1 MSAMTEQPYE
11 LPDFYVPWPA
21 RLNPH
26 RERAKVHSKAW
37 ARSIGILAA
46 LDPPAGSPGGSP
58 ANAASLGHA
67 ASRGHAPSLGNAA
80 ASLTKA
86 APTAPANGDVVWDEA
101 DYDAH
106 DYPLLCAYTH
116 PDCSAEELNLI
127 TDWYVWVFYFDD
139 HFLSHYKQTGDA
151 EGARDYLNGLA
162 AYMPVEDGATIP
174 APTGPPEAGLAD
186 LWVRTV
192 PAMSS
197 EWRLRFAETTRD
209 LLQESLWELMNI
221 TERRVAN
228 PIEYIEQR
236 RKVGGAPWSA
246 CLVEHAAMAEVPP
259 DLAGSRPIRVLTEA
273 FADSVHMR
281 NDLFSYQRETQSEG
295 EVNNAVLVTERFFGV
310 GPQQAANRVNDLLT
324 SRLHQFEN
332 TVVAELPPLFADHA
346 VDPLGQARVL
356 AYVKGLQDW
365 QSGGHEW
372 HLRSSRYMNQ
382 KAKRAQL
389 WKPLGVGVS
398 AARWSPDTLGLQG
411 LRQFAHVP
419 YRRVGRISLPDI
431 EMPYPVNLSPH
442 LDAGRAA
449 ANAWAGEKGFLDAN
463 PGSPGSGLWDAR
475 SMAGFDFPLCAAGIH
490 PDGSEPELV
499 LSSLWLTWGTYADD
513 YLPAVYGRARDM
525 AGAKAWIDRL
535 LAFMPV
541 DLGPT
546 PPPVT
551 ALERGLGD
559 LWPRTVEPMCPAAR
573 QRMRNGLEKMLRS
586 WLWELANLIQNRI
599 PDPVDYLEMR
609 RATFGADLT
618 MTLRMIT
625 PGREIPPE
633 LASTRPLR
641 VLATTAG
648 NFAGLT
654 NDVFSFRKEVEFDG
668 ELNNAAL
675 VLQAFLGCDDGCAL
689 GVVADLMASQL
700 DEFEH
705 TAAHELPLV
714 LDTLEVEP
722 AGREVVQGFV
732 AGLRHYVA
740 GVLHWHRNS
749 SRYVDAELEARRP
762 SPERLWVLPQG
773 PGTSAARVGAATRTA
788 HGIAWPSSEQ
798 QFNTRRR

>member
-1 MSAMTEQPYE
+1 MTEQPYE

-37 ARSIGILAA
+37 ARSMGILAA
-46 LDPPAGSPGGSP
+46 PDPPPGAPPASPSKDTPTP
-58 ANAASLGHA
+58 AD
-67 ASRGHAPSLGNAA
+67 
-80 ASLTKA
+80 
-86 APTAPANGDVVWDEA
+86 GDIVWDEA

-106 DYPLLCAYTH
+106 GYPLLCAYTH

-139 HFLSHYKQTGDA
+139 HFLSRYKQTGDA

-162 AYMPVEDGATIP
+162 AYMPIEDGAAIP

-192 PAMSS
+192 PAMSP
-197 EWRLRFAETTRD
+197 EWRLRFADTTRD

-246 CLVEHAAMAEVPP
+246 CLVEHAAMAEIPP
-259 DLAGSRPIRVLTEA
+259 ALAGSRPIRVLTET

-281 NDLFSYQRETQSEG
+281 NDIFSYQRETQSEG
-295 EVNNAVLVTERFFGV
+295 EVNNAVLVTERFFGI

-332 TVVAELPPLFADHA
+332 TVLAELPSSLADHS
-346 VDPLGQARVL
+346 VDLPGQLRVL

-372 HLRSSRYMNQ
+372 HLRSSRYMN
-382 KAKRAQL
+382 KNAPPAQL
-389 WKPLGVGVS
+389 WKPLG
-398 AARWSPDTLGLQG
+398 AARWSPNTLGLKG
-411 LRQFAHVP
+411 VRQFAHVP
-419 YRRVGRISLPDI
+419 FRRVGRISLPDI
-431 EMPYPVNLSPH
+431 EMPYPLKLNPH
-442 LDAGRAA
+442 LGAARAG
-449 ANAWAGEKGFLDAN
+449 ANAWAAELGLLEAV
-463 PGSPGSGLWDAR
+463 PGCPGSGLWDAR

-525 AGAKAWIDRL
+525 AGAKAWVARL
-535 LAFMPV
+535 LTFLPV

-551 ALERGLGD
+551 PLEWGLAD
-559 LWPRTVEPMCPAAR
+559 LWPRTAEPMCPVAR
-573 QRMRNGLEKMLRS
+573 QRVRSGLEAMLRS
-586 WLWELANLIQNRI
+586 WLWELANHIQNRI
-599 PDPVDYLEMR
+599 PDPVDFIEMR

-625 PGREIPPE
+625 PGREIPPA

-641 VLATTAG
+641 VLATTAA
-648 NFAGLT
+648 NFGALT
-654 NDVFSFRKEVEFDG
+654 NDLFSFRKEVEFEG

-675 VLQAFLGCDDGCAL
+675 VMQAFLGCDDACAL
-689 GVVADLMASQL
+689 AVVRDLMASQL

-714 LDTLEVEP
+714 LDGVE
-722 AGREVVQGFV
+722 AAEREVVQGFV
-732 AGLRHYVA
+732 VGLRHYVA
-740 GVLHWHRNS
+740 GVLHWYRES
-749 SRYVDAELEARRP
+749 SRYVDAELESGRP
-762 SPERLWVLPQG
+762 EPERLWVLPQG
-773 PGTSAARVGAATRTA
+773 PGTAAARVGAATRA
-788 HGIAWPSSEQ
+788 AQGVAWR
-798 QFNTRRR
+798 TL